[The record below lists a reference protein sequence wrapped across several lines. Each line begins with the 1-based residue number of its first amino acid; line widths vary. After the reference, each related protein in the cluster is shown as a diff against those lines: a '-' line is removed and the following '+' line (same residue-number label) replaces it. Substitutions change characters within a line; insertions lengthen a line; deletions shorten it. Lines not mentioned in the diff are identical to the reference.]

1 MIDKLTRLL
10 LLAVL
15 VAALI
20 VAFQLIQPGGV
31 A

>member
-20 VAFQLIQPGGV
+20 VAFQLIHPGGV